1 MHWLLSITRLLRSLT
16 SPKHTV
22 ETQREAAAVTRVFIH
37 ELAVQSK
44 CIRTKVHA
52 NKKSVFFSEAT
63 HYSWGWG
70 NHTIHNIYI
79 LAHKQVISEPIA

>member
-1 MHWLLSITRLLRSLT
+1 MAMHWLLSITRLLRSLT

-44 CIRTKVHA
+44 CIRIKVHA
-52 NKKSVFFSEAT
+52 NKKSVIFLKQHITVGGGEIT
-63 HYSWGWG
+63 
-70 NHTIHNIYI
+70 TIHNIYI
-79 LAHKQVISEPIA
+79 LAH